1 MLTRRRVLK
10 MGMLSGGAVFA
21 DLSGVARV
29 LGSVPQPEEA
39 FIGGRQLGTLPF
51 INEGSVPLDMAVGSE
66 LDGRL
71 YTDLTSLGPQNLTI
85 PTQKF
90 YIRTRASSLV
100 PDPASWQVKVDG
112 AVAKPQILGINILK
126 RAAKA
131 MGAHVMECAGN
142 VPLTR
147 FGLISACSWTGVPIS
162 EILDNAH
169 PASGATHVLISGFDR
184 YATDSATSIPGASWI
199 FSREELNNADA
210 FLATEMNHQPLRKD
224 HGAPVR
230 LVMPGWYGCAC
241 IKWVDRI
248 TLVDDSVEVTSQ
260 MREYAVRTHQQGR
273 PRFAREYQP
282 AIVDQAAMPI
292 RVEKWSVA
300 GTIKYRVVGIAWGGA
315 KLLKTLWIRFNP
327 DDEEGVPVDHFV
339 QKQNDPWTIWSHA
352 WSPKAPGI
360 YPIGL
365 SVKDAAVRSRRLDLG
380 YYVRAVEV
388 TDV

>member
-1 MLTRRRVLK
+1 
-10 MGMLSGGAVFA
+10 MLSRRTLLKAGLLSGAALFA
-21 DLSGVARV
+21 DLNAFTGSF
-29 LGSVPQPEEA
+29 GSVFQADEA
-39 FIGGRQLGTLPF
+39 FASGRQLGTLPF
-51 INEGSVPLDMAVGSE
+51 INEGSVPLDTPHGSE

-71 YTDLTSLGPQNLTI
+71 YTDLSTLTPQNLTT
-85 PTQKF
+85 PTQNF
-90 YIRTRASSLV
+90 YLRTRASSLL
-100 PDPASWQVKVDG
+100 PDPASWRVTVDG
-112 AVAKPQILGINILK
+112 ATAKPQILGIDVLK
-126 RAAKA
+126 RAAKP
-131 MGAHVMECAGN
+131 MGVHVMECAGN

-147 FGLISACSWTGVPIS
+147 FGLISACSWSGVPIS
-162 EILDNAH
+162 EILDNVH
-169 PASGATHVLISGFDR
+169 PGSGGTHVLVSGFDR
-184 YATDSATSIPGASWI
+184 YAGESATSIPGASWI
-199 FSREELNNADA
+199 FSREELNKSGA
-210 FLATEMNHQPLRKD
+210 FLATEMNHQPLPKD

-230 LVMPGWYGCAC
+230 LVVPGWYGCAC

-248 TLVDDSVEVTSQ
+248 TLVDDSLEATSQ

-273 PRFAREYQP
+273 PQFARDYQP

-339 QKQNDPWTIWSHA
+339 QKQNDPWTVWSHA

-360 YPIGL
+360 YQIGL
-365 SVKDAAVRSRRLDLG
+365 MVKDAAVRSRRLDLG